1 MTSRSLFFRL
11 MREDLKRRIW
21 AVGLA
26 FLSFFFCM
34 PVAAA
39 MGASSI
45 AQTYQRWVAEGVTL
59 NGGMTT
65 PEAERYS
72 RLVELAGQIA
82 GPDNFVLVCIMMGAA
97 IVLGLTG
104 FIYLHSR
111 KQVDFYNSLP
121 VRREVLYFVKYLD
134 GIFIILFMYL
144 LNLLLACGIFL
155 ANGIGPSVFLT
166 GSMTAFGVNMVGFL
180 LIYGLTTIAVLM
192 TGNFFIS
199 ILGGMVLHSILP
211 VIVLTIYS
219 LMSLFFVTFN
229 TRGMDILEKLAING
243 SPFSYYVSMVSESMR
258 LSLFSVPMQSNAAAA
273 VGMGTVGMKIG
284 IGFLAA
290 VIMVAVGLLLYRLRP
305 SEAAGKAMAFSMTK
319 APIKILIVTPL
330 TILMGVLFW
339 SIYSSL
345 AWAAFGFLFG
355 LVITHCIVEILYH
368 FDFRKLFQHPAHM
381 GICAVLALAA
391 IGVFR
396 FDLPGYDRYFP
407 SEGDFSSASISCYG
421 LQDWHDYGL
430 PRKDTD
436 GSYTWYYMNEDEY
449 AAGNMKITDYGLMKA
464 LAQNGIGN
472 AAREKESRMTGSWY
486 TGQEDGYQVY
496 AEVGYERRDGS
507 KVYRNYN
514 LNLTEIRDVMNQIYE
529 SAEYKKGVY
538 PVMNY
543 EPSDVVGVYE
553 AKAGVIQKVEGDGT
567 FTSELLAAYQEEL
580 TALSLTERSQTAP
593 LTSLRFLT
601 TGEREYLHAISA
613 DRVTGYTGDF
623 RLEDMNQVNFFPV
636 YPSFTKTIG
645 LLKEAGIDVEKKISA
660 DEVDRIE
667 IVHDYGDGSF
677 EAADSVISFQDGEVV
692 YQTESASEYDGRNR
706 IIIENDGTDASRQ
719 KLQEIL
725 DSIAPSDMMELNQL
739 QMYDYGLEVR
749 VFRRDGSGTASYPEE
764 TYASYYFDG
773 DRIPQFIKD
782 AVQYDQQGWKNV
794 NYGLSEEFH

>member
-11 MREDLKRRIW
+11 VREDLKRRIW

-39 MGASSI
+39 MGTSSI
-45 AQTYQRWVAEGVTL
+45 AQSYQRWVAEGATFY
-59 NGGMTT
+59 GGMTT
-65 PEAERYS
+65 PEAERYR
-72 RLVELAGQIA
+72 RLVELAGRIV
-82 GPDNFVLVCIMMGAA
+82 GPNNFALICIMMGAA

-104 FIYLHSR
+104 FMYLHSK

-134 GIFIILFMYL
+134 SIFIVLFLYL
-144 LNLLLACGIFL
+144 LNLMLACGVFL
-155 ANGIGPSVFLT
+155 ANGIGLSVFLT
-166 GSMTAFGVNMVGFL
+166 SSMAAFGVNMVGFL
-180 LIYGLTTIAVLM
+180 LIYGLTTIAVLL
-192 TGNFFIS
+192 TGNFFVS
-199 ILGGMVLHSILP
+199 ILGSMVLHSILP
-211 VIVLTIYS
+211 VIALTIYL

-243 SPFSYYVSMVSESMR
+243 SPFSYYVSMVSESMG
-258 LSLFSVPMQSNAAAA
+258 LSLFSASLQSNAAAS
-273 VGMGTVGMKIG
+273 GMGTVGMKLG
-284 IGFLAA
+284 MGLLAA
-290 VIMVAVGLLLYRLRP
+290 VILAAVGLLLYRLRP
-305 SEAAGKAMAFSMTK
+305 SEAAGKAMAFSVTK
-319 APIKILIVTPL
+319 APVKILIVTPV

-368 FDFRKLFQHPAHM
+368 FDFRKLFKNPAHM
-381 GICAVLALAA
+381 GICAVLALAV

-407 SEGDFSSASISCYG
+407 SEEEFSSASISSYG

-430 PRKDTD
+430 PRKNTD

-449 AAGNMKITDYGLMKA
+449 AASNMKITDYRLMEA

-472 AAREKESRMTGSWY
+472 AAREKESRMSSSWY
-486 TGQEDGYQVY
+486 TEQKDGYWVY
-496 AEVGYERRDGS
+496 AEIGYERRDGS

-543 EPSDVVGVYE
+543 EPLNVVGVYE
-553 AKAGVIQKVEGDGT
+553 AKAGVIQKVEGDEA
-567 FTSELLAAYQEEL
+567 FRAELLAAYQEEL
-580 TALSLTERSQTAP
+580 AGLSLTERSQTTP

-601 TGEREYLHAISA
+601 TGERDYLHAISA
-613 DRVTGYTGDF
+613 ERVTGYMGDF

-645 LLKEAGIDVEKKISA
+645 LLKEAGIDVEKKLSA
-660 DEVDRIE
+660 DDVSRIE
-667 IVHDYGDGSF
+667 IFHEYGDASS
-677 EAADSVISFQDGEVV
+677 ETADSVISFQDGEVV
-692 YQTESASEYDGRNR
+692 YQTESISEYDGRNR

-739 QMYDYGLEVR
+739 QTYDYGLEVR
-749 VFRRDGSGTASYPEE
+749 VFRKGGNGTASYAEE

-782 AVQYDQQGWKNV
+782 AVAYDQQKWKNM